1 MSPRRQQI
9 DTSSATKLVA
19 SLVGHENVISI
30 SRLILRL
37 LGGDYPAAILLCQSI
52 YWQSKVEEKK
62 GGTKD
67 GYFWKS
73 MADWQKEI
81 ALSEYLVRTATK
93 RLIKAGFLKTV
104 IRKAWSEEP
113 HDMVPTVHYQ
123 VLMDNLLESLLSLVS
138 TESIPEEINFP
149 LCEKCGID
157 SEEIEATIT
166 TKTTKTKITPTPT
179 TPPPSDQEQAEVE
192 EYIRLETDRAER
204 AWEIRTSKTKYAAG
218 IRKQIVR
225 EGGKLTPER
234 QRELEVLRTPPTP
247 VRSNPVIA
255 AEESKNESQDTPENA
270 APQEATPPTIRCIPS
285 GLPPWEQEILRTREY
300 LKKLSGA

>member
-1 MSPRRQQI
+1 MTPRCQQI
-9 DTSSATKLVA
+9 NTSSATKLVA

-52 YWQSKVEEKK
+52 YWQSKVEEGK

-93 RLIKAGFLKTV
+93 RLTKAGFLKTV
-104 IRKAWSEEP
+104 IRKAWSEES
-113 HDMVPTVHYQ
+113 HDMVPTVHYH

-149 LCEKCGID
+149 LCEKCRID

-179 TPPPSDQEQAEVE
+179 TPPTISQQQQEVE

-204 AWEIRTSKTKYAAG
+204 AGEIRTTRENFAYGLHKK
-218 IRKQIVR
+218 IMEK

-234 QRELEVLRTPPTP
+234 KYGLERLRNPPP
-247 VRSNPVIA
+247 LARSISGIGLYPSNM
-255 AEESKNESQDTPENA
+255 NA
-270 APQEATPPTIRCIPS
+270 QQT
-285 GLPPWEQEILRTREY
+285 QQY
-300 LKKLSGA
+300 LKNLSD